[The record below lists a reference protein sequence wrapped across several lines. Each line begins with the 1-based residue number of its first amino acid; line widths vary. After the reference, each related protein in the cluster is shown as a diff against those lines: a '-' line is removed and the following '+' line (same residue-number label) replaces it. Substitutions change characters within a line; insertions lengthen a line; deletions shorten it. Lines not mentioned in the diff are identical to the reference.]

1 MFDIQH
7 SVFDIQFN
15 MQYYIIQPSELLKPY
30 VRCFWVFE
38 HNLAVDEPEYIY
50 RSVADGCA
58 EIVFHYKGVFDD
70 ISENNNGS
78 AANYRSGLQAQTSQ
92 FSRFITKESF
102 AIFGV
107 YLYPY
112 AIPRLFGLPADEVT
126 NAQLDLQL
134 LLGPEGSFLEERI
147 MLANDNAKRVNIL
160 GDFLEKQL
168 LRNRLMEKSMMIAV
182 KYAIH
187 DVTGGTVSDLAAK
200 FSLSTRQFDRKFKAY
215 SGFSPKMYL
224 RLTRLQKAL
233 KQYGCYKSLTQV
245 AYECGYYD
253 QSHFIHDVK
262 AFTGYHPGFYFSGKA
277 EGTEYRNV

>member
-1 MFDIQH
+1 
-7 SVFDIQFN
+7 
-15 MQYYIIQPSELLKPY
+15 MQYYTIQPSEILKPY

-38 HNLAVDEPEYIY
+38 HNLAIDEPEYVY

-70 ISENNNGS
+70 ISENNNGI
-78 AANYRSGLQAQTSQ
+78 AANYRSGLHSQTSQ
-92 FSRFITKESF
+92 YSRFIIKEDF
-102 AIFGV
+102 GIFGA

-112 AIPRLFGLPADEVT
+112 AIPRLFGLPADETT
-126 NAQLDLQL
+126 NTQLDLQL
-134 LLGPEGSFLEERI
+134 VLGSEAKFLEEQI
-147 MLANDNAKRVNIL
+147 MLADDNAKRVDIL
-160 GDFLEKQL
+160 SAFLEKQL
-168 LRNRLMEKSMMIAV
+168 PKNRLIEKRMMTAV

-187 DVTGGTVSDLAAK
+187 DVAEGRVNDFAAK
-200 FSLSTRQFDRKFKAY
+200 FSLSARQFDRKFKVY

-224 RLTRLQKAL
+224 RLARLQKAL
-233 KQYGCYKSLTQV
+233 KQYGCNKSLTQV

-277 EGTEYRNV
+277 EGTEYRDI